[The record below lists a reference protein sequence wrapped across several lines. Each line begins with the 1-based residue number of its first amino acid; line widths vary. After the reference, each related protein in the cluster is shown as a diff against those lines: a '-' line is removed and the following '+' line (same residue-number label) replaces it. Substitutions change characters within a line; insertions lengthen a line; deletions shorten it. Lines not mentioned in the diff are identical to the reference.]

1 MENKFYIAKN
11 IEKIYKNVKKI
22 NDKARIVAVTKN
34 VDSKKIVEAVRGGIT
49 EVGENRIQEAIPKIE
64 GVLPRIKDVKLHF
77 IGHLQ
82 TNKVKRA
89 VQYFQMIQSVDSMK
103 LAEKISKAC
112 VSSGKVMDILLEIKV
127 SEEEAKHGINPEE
140 ARQLAERA
148 AELNGIQVKGLM
160 AIAPYFKDPENSRPF
175 FRKARELFDSI
186 KKEPPAGVSMEVLSM
201 GMTNDYTAA
210 LEEGSNMVRI
220 GRGIFGE
227 RVY

>member
-11 IEKIYKNVKKI
+11 IEKIYRNVKKI

-34 VDSKKIVEAVRGGIT
+34 VGSGKMEEAVRSGIT
-49 EVGENRIQEAIPKIE
+49 ELGENRIQEAIPKIE
-64 GVLPRIKDVKLHF
+64 GILPRIKDVKLHF

-82 TNKVKRA
+82 KNKVNKA
-89 VQYFQMIQSVDSMK
+89 VKHFQMIQSVDSMK

-112 VSSGKVMDILLEIKV
+112 VSSGKPMDILLEIKV
-127 SEEEAKHGINPEE
+127 SEEETKHGINPDET
-140 ARQLAERA
+140 RQLAERA
-148 AELNGIQVKGLM
+148 AELDGIKVKGLM
-160 AIAPYFKDPENSRPF
+160 AIAPYFQDPEDSRPF
-175 FRKARELFDSI
+175 FRKARELFDGI
-186 KKEPPAGVSMEVLSM
+186 RKQPPAGVSMEVLSM

-220 GRGIFGE
+220 GTGIFGE